1 MQVVRKLK
9 KELTSLRLVEDSFAN
24 DKSIL
29 EPLKNTELNNYQHFQ
44 ILAKVE

>member
-29 EPLKNTELNNYQHFQ
+29 GLLKKINRT
-44 ILAKVE
+44 